1 MYKHKHV
8 EKGHNRD
15 RTSLVAG
22 YKQLLVLAEESIAFY
37 IDHSGRL
44 WWANENSRLEAPKPE
59 LSIQPQGSLAFNLAF
74 L

>member
-8 EKGHNRD
+8 EKGHNQD
-15 RTSLVAG
+15 RTSLIAG
-22 YKQLLVLAEESIAFY
+22 YKQLQMLAEGSIAFY

-44 WWANENSRLEAPKPE
+44 WWANENSRLAAPKPE
-59 LSIQPQGSLAFNLAF
+59 LSIQPQGSLASSLAF